1 MTQARLFAFDEI
13 NDKLELVPLAAR
25 RVLDALGSKLSLE
38 GWRSLTLEDRFA
50 LVQLGSAATI
60 EESAARLI
68 LQRAN
73 PLPRAIDPIQDPQE
87 NEIPSPV
94 VARLPPGFLLTKV
107 AWSALSP
114 LERWVLDKSSK
125 SKNVEKFSLA
135 CAEILEQKSKLSHLS
150 EAGEA
155 HMVATTEKTVTTR
168 TAIATSQVTLSAEA
182 YQMLL
187 EGNAKKGDVL
197 GTARIAGI
205 MAAKQTSQLIPLC
218 HPIQIT
224 KVELTLTPSDR
235 KVLILAEVVAVDRTG
250 VEMEAMVAAS
260 VAALT
265 VYDMLKAVDRSMVIG
280 PTALLRKSGGKSGE
294 FVR

>member
-13 NDKLELVPLAAR
+13 SEKLELVPLAAR
-25 RVLDALGSKLSLE
+25 RVLDTLGAKLSLE
-38 GWRSLTLEDRFA
+38 GWRSLTLEDRFT
-50 LVQLGSAATI
+50 LVELGSVATV
-60 EESAARLI
+60 EESPARLI

-73 PLPRAIDPIQDPQE
+73 PLPRAVDPIQDPQDSE
-87 NEIPSPV
+87 VPSHL
-94 VARLPPGFLLTKV
+94 VARLTPEITLTNE

-135 CAEILEQKSKLSHLS
+135 CAEILGNTRKLTHLS
-150 EAGEA
+150 ETGDA
-155 HMVATTEKTVTTR
+155 HMVATTEKAVTTR

-182 YQMLL
+182 YQLL
-187 EGNAKKGDVL
+187 LQGNAKKGDVL

-224 KVELTLTPSDR
+224 KVELTLTPSDS
-235 KVLILAEVVAVDRTG
+235 KVMIQAEVIAVDRTG

-265 VYDMLKAVDRSMVIG
+265 VYDMLKAVDRGIVIG
-280 PTALLRKSGGKSGE
+280 PTALLKKSGGKSGE
-294 FVR
+294 YVQ